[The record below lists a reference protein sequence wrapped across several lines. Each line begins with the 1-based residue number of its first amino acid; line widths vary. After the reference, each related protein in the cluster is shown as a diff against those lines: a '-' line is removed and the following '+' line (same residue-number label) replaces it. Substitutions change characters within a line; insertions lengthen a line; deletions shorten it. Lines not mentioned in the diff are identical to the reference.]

1 MDLVRWNDDFLDP
14 VQGLD
19 RLQREI
25 NRLFDFPRSV
35 EAHGLLDR
43 MVSPAV
49 DVVETHDAFVVQVD
63 LPGIDVKDIDIS
75 VAGNV
80 LTLKGERK
88 ATSRGG
94 GEVYR
99 KETWEG
105 TFQRTLSLPATV
117 DPDKVNALFREGVL
131 EITIG
136 KREEARPRR
145 IAVKAS

>member
-1 MDLVRWNDDFLDP
+1 MDHELMDP
-14 VQGLD
+14 AQGLD

-35 EAHGLLDR
+35 ESRGLFDR
-43 MVSPAV
+43 TVSPAV
-49 DVVETHDAFVVQVD
+49 DVVETADTFVVQVD
-63 LPGIDVKDIDIS
+63 LPGIDAKDIDIS

-88 ATSRGG
+88 ARGHS
-94 GEVYR
+94 GEIYR

-105 TFQRTLSLPATV
+105 SFQRTLSLPATV
-117 DPDKVNALFREGVL
+117 DPDKVAASFKDGVL
-131 EITIG
+131 GITIG

-145 IAVKAS
+145 IAVKAG

>member
-1 MDLVRWNDDFLDP
+1 MDLVRWQDDFLIP
-14 VQGLD
+14 EQGLD

-35 EAHGLLDR
+35 ESRGLFDR
-43 MVSPAV
+43 TVSPAV
-49 DVVETHDAFVVQVD
+49 DVVETHDAFVVNVD
-63 LPGIDVKDIDIS
+63 LPGIDAKEIDIS

-80 LTLKGERK
+80 LTLKGKRK
-88 ATSRGG
+88 AVSHR

-105 TFQRTLSLPATV
+105 IFQRTLSLPATV
-117 DPDKVNALFREGVL
+117 DPDRVSGVFKDGVL
-131 EITIG
+131 EVTIG

-145 IAVKAS
+145 IAVKAG

>member
-1 MDLVRWNDDFLDP
+1 MDLVRWQDDFLDP
-14 VQGLD
+14 TQGLD

-35 EAHGLLDR
+35 EARGLFDR
-43 MVSPAV
+43 SVSPAV
-49 DVVETHDAFVVQVD
+49 DVIETQDAFVVQVD
-63 LPGIDVKDIDIS
+63 LPGIEPKNVDVS

-80 LTLKGERK
+80 LTLKGHRK
-88 ATSRGG
+88 GVEPK
-94 GEVYR
+94 GEVFR

-105 TFQRTLSLPATV
+105 SFQRTLSLPASV
-117 DPDKVNALFREGVL
+117 DPDKVTAVFKDGVL
-131 EITIG
+131 EVTIG

>member
-1 MDLVRWNDDFLDP
+1 MDLVRWQDDFLDP

-19 RLQREI
+19 KLQREI
-25 NRLFDFPRSV
+25 NRLFEVPRSV
-35 EAHGLLDR
+35 EAHGLFDR
-43 MVSPAV
+43 AVSPAV
-49 DVVETHDAFVVQVD
+49 DVIETQDAFVVQVD
-63 LPGIDVKDIDIS
+63 LPGIEPKNVDVS

-80 LTLKGERK
+80 LTLKGNRRSAESK
-88 ATSRGG
+88 

-105 TFQRTLSLPATV
+105 SFQRTLSLPATV
-117 DPDKVNALFREGVL
+117 DPDKVTAVFKDGIL